1 MSDKKILVIGA
12 GSWGTTIANLLA
24 GNKHNVCLIANHQEI
39 ADEINQKHSNAKFLP
54 EISLTKNL
62 RASLDLK
69 AESTV
74 ADYIFIVTP
83 SLKTAELIT
92 QLSKLKIKRESSFV
106 LCTKGLHHEKLQ
118 FFHEIIE
125 SNLPQ
130 KNYAILSGPNFAA
143 EVALKHP
150 TITTIA
156 SKNRLFAAEIVDL
169 LQNEYFR
176 AEYSSDVVTAEIS
189 SVVKNIIAI
198 GCGIVEGL
206 QLGENAKAAL
216 VCQGVREISTLAK
229 KLTGLGN
236 LSSAAGFGDIFLT
249 CSTTKSRNNSLGF
262 SIGKGEKPAELLGKK
277 TYEGAVSA
285 ASICNLATKLQ
296 VKLPLCE
303 TVNYTLQSNLSKKEM
318 QDRIIKALL
327 A

>member
-12 GSWGTTIANLLA
+12 GSWGSALANLLA
-24 GNKHNVCLIANHQEI
+24 AKKLDVCLLANHQEI
-39 ADEINQKHSNAKFLP
+39 SDEINQKHSNSKFLP
-54 EISLTKNL
+54 EVSLAKNL

-69 AESTV
+69 AETAI

-83 SLKTAELIT
+83 SLKTAELIQ
-92 QLSKLKIKRESSFV
+92 QLSKLKMQRDSAFV

-125 SNLPQ
+125 TNLPQ
-130 KNYAILSGPNFAA
+130 KNYAILSGPNFAT

-156 SKNRLFAAEIVDL
+156 AKNRLFATEIIDL
-169 LQNEYFR
+169 LQNEFFR
-176 AEYSSDVVTAEIS
+176 AEYSSDVITAEIS
-189 SVVKNIIAI
+189 SVIKNIIAI

-216 VCQGVREISTLAK
+216 VCQGVREISSLSK

-236 LSSAAGFGDIFLT
+236 LNSAAGFGDIFLT
-249 CSTTKSRNNSLGF
+249 CASTKSRNNSLGF
-262 SIGKGEKPAELLGKK
+262 AIGKGEKPSELLGKK

-285 ASICNLATKLQ
+285 TSICKLAAKLQ
-296 VKLPLCE
+296 IKLPLCE
-303 TVNYTLQSNLSKKEM
+303 TVNYTLQNNLSKKEL
-318 QDRIIKALL
+318 QDRIVKALL